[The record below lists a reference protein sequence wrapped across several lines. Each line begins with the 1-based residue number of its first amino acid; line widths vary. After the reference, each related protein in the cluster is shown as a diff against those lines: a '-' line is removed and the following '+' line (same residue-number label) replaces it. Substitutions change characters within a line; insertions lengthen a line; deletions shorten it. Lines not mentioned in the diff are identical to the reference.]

1 MSDELVSFEVNG
13 QTLQARPGSML
24 IAATDAAGITVPR
37 FCYHKKLSIAANCR
51 MCLVEVEKA
60 PKPMPACAT
69 PIVAGMKVWTNSPK
83 ARAAQKDV
91 MEFLLINHP
100 LDCPICDQGGEC
112 ELQDLSV
119 GFGNGD
125 SEYVEIKRVV
135 RDKDI
140 GPLIETA
147 MTRCIHCTRCVRFG
161 EEIAGMRELGATGRS
176 QYTEIGTY
184 VAKTVTS
191 ELSGNVI
198 DVCPVG
204 ALTAKPSR
212 YTARP
217 WEMRS
222 YDSIAPHDCVG
233 SNIHVHTARGKV
245 IRVVPREN
253 EAINECWISDR
264 DRFSYEGLQSADRLL
279 KPQVKRDGQWKEV
292 SWQEALDTVSG
303 ILRKQLPFDIAGFA
317 GATSTLEEFFLFQK
331 MLRGINVKN
340 IDHRLRQVDFS
351 DQDLLPVASGLGVS
365 FAELEQQH
373 AIFLIGAN
381 PRHDQPMLNHRIR
394 KAVLSG
400 GKVLALSPR
409 KLDFN
414 YEAEQL
420 VAAPSAMLSELAVL
434 VKAALA
440 ATGQAAPQAVSELLA
455 NLEVTEAAQARLEVL
470 KAEKSLILLGQ
481 MAVQHPAFSSLRS
494 LAIVLAQ
501 LTGAKL
507 GYLPEANSIAA
518 DLVGVLP
525 HRGMAGAPITEAGLT
540 VSAALNDKSLT
551 TLVLMNAE
559 LDDFANPQQ
568 ALKALRSVKHVI
580 VLAAFADAQTRDYAT
595 VLLPTSTFMETAG
608 TFINAEG
615 LWQSFK
621 GVVTPPSEV
630 RPLWKV
636 LRVLGN
642 ALNLPDFDYV
652 EASEVTAE
660 LKLELHA
667 VPLTAI
673 GELPTSSTT
682 LIKPDAQTMHR
693 IGDVPMYRSDALVR
707 RAKALQAML
716 PSPVVRMHVQDM
728 ERLGIADGDLVRLGQ
743 GDSYVQLPAET
754 NEAVPVGCV
763 WVQSG
768 TEAAR
773 ALGTAFGSIMVDKG

>member
-1 MSDELVSFEVNG
+1 MSEELVSFEVNG

-37 FCYHKKLSIAANCR
+37 FCYHKKLSVAANCR

-69 PIVAGMKVWTNSPK
+69 PIVAGMKVWTQSEK
-83 ARAAQKDV
+83 ARAAQQDV

-112 ELQDLSV
+112 ELQDISV
-119 GFGNGD
+119 GFGNSA

-184 VAKTVTS
+184 VAKTVRS

-222 YDSIAPHDCVG
+222 HDSVAPHDCVG
-233 SNIHVHTARGKV
+233 SNVHVHTARGQV

-253 EAINECWISDR
+253 ESINECWISDR
-264 DRFSYEGLQSADRLL
+264 DRFSYEGLKSQDRLL
-279 KPQVKRDGQWKEV
+279 KPQIKRDGHWKEV
-292 SWQEALDTVSG
+292 SWQDALDAVSSV
-303 ILRKQLPFDIAGFA
+303 LRKQLPFNMAAFA
-317 GATSTLEEFFLFQK
+317 GPSSTLEEFFLFQK
-331 MLRGINVKN
+331 VIRGLNVKN
-340 IDHRLRQVDFS
+340 LDHRLRQVDFS
-351 DQDLLPVASGLGVS
+351 DQDTAPLAAGLGISLV
-365 FAELEQQH
+365 ELEQQQ

-394 KAVLSG
+394 KATLAG
-400 GKVLALSPR
+400 AKVLALNPLS
-409 KLDFN
+409 LAFN
-414 YEAEQL
+414 YDAEQV
-420 VAAPSAMLSELAVL
+420 VADPLAMVTELAVL
-434 VKAALA
+434 VKAALSA
-440 ATGQAAPQAVSELLA
+440 VNQSAPAVVADLVNKVEVTDRARAQLELLKV
-455 NLEVTEAAQARLEVL
+455 E
-470 KAEKSLILLGQ
+470 KAIILLGS
-481 MAVQHPAFSSLRS
+481 MASQHPAYASLRT
-494 LAIVLAQ
+494 LASILAQ
-501 LTGAKL
+501 ATGAKL
-507 GYLPEANSIAA
+507 GYLPEANSLAA
-518 DLVGVLP
+518 QLVGVLP
-525 HRGMAGAPITEAGLT
+525 HRELAGAPVAEAGLN
-540 VSAALNDKSLT
+540 VDAALNSKSIST
-551 TLVLMNAE
+551 FVLMNAE

-568 ALKALRSVKHVI
+568 ALKAFRAAKDVI
-580 VLAAFADAQTRDYAT
+580 VLAPFADAQTRDYAT
-595 VLLPTSTFMETAG
+595 ILLPTSTFMETAG
-608 TFINAEG
+608 TFVNAEG
-615 LWQSFK
+615 VWQSFK
-621 GVVTPPSEV
+621 GVVAPPADV

-642 ALNLPDFDYV
+642 ALNLPNFDYV
-652 EASEVTAE
+652 DTSEIVAE
-660 LKLELHA
+660 LKLDLHS
-667 VPLTAI
+667 VQLSTI
-673 GELPTSSTT
+673 GQLPEA
-682 LIKPDAQTMHR
+682 LNFPKQDANSMQR
-693 IGDVPMYRSDALVR
+693 IGDVAIYRTDALVR

-716 PSPVVRMHVQDM
+716 SSPAVRMHTADM
-728 ERLGIADGDLVRLGQ
+728 DRLGIMVGDLVRLGQ
-743 GDSYVQLPAET
+743 GESYVQLPAEAD
-754 NEAVPVGCV
+754 EAVPAGCV
-763 WVQSG
+763 WVQAG

-773 ALGTAFGSIMVDKG
+773 VLGASFGSIMVNKG

>member
-37 FCYHKKLSIAANCR
+37 FCYHKKLSVAANCR

-69 PIVAGMKVWTNSPK
+69 PIMAGMKVWTNSPK

-119 GFGNGD
+119 GFGNST

-184 VAKTVTS
+184 VAKAVTS
-191 ELSGNVI
+191 ELSGNII

-217 WEMRS
+217 WEMRA

-245 IRVVPREN
+245 VRVVPREN

-264 DRFSYEGLQSADRLL
+264 DRFSYEGLQSQERLL
-279 KPQVKRDGQWKEV
+279 KPQIKRDGHWKEV
-292 SWQEALDTVSG
+292 SWQEALDAVSS
-303 ILRKQLPFDIAGFA
+303 ILRKQLAFNVAAFA
-317 GATSTLEEFFLFQK
+317 GPSSTLEEFFLFQK
-331 MLRGINVKN
+331 LLRALNIKN

-351 DQDLLPVASGLGVS
+351 DQAFVPVASGLGVS
-365 FAELEQQH
+365 FTELEQQQS
-373 AIFLIGAN
+373 IFLIGAN
-381 PRHDQPMLNHRIR
+381 PRHDQPMLNHRLR
-394 KAVLSG
+394 KASLAG
-400 GKVLALSPR
+400 AKVLALTPR
-409 KLDFN
+409 KLTFN
-414 YEAEQL
+414 YTAEQI
-420 VAAPSAMLSELAVL
+420 VATPLAMVTELAVL
-434 VKAALA
+434 VKAALEA
-440 ATGQAAPQAVSELLA
+440 ANQAAPTVLADLLA
-455 NLEVTEAAQARLEVL
+455 SVEISDTAKSQVENF
-470 KAEKSLILLGQ
+470 KAPNSLILLGQ
-481 MAVQHPAFSSLRS
+481 IAVQHPAFSSLRS
-494 LAIVLAQ
+494 LATVLAQ
-501 LTGAKL
+501 VTGAKV
-507 GYLPEANSIAA
+507 GYLPEANSLAA
-518 DLVGVLP
+518 NLVGVLP
-525 HRGMAGAPITEAGLT
+525 HRGLAGKAIAEPGLP
-540 VSAALNDKSLT
+540 VSAALDDKNLT
-551 TLVLMNAE
+551 TIVLMNAE

-568 ALKALRSVKHVI
+568 ALKALRAAKNVI
-580 VLAAFADAQTRDYAT
+580 VFAPFADTQARDYAT
-595 VLLPTSTFMETAG
+595 VLLPTSTFVETSG
-608 TFINAEG
+608 TLINAEG

-621 GVVTPPSEV
+621 GVVNPPGEV

-642 ALNLPDFDYV
+642 TLNLPDFDYV
-652 EASEVTAE
+652 ETSEIVAE
-660 LKLELHA
+660 LKLELQA
-667 VPLTAI
+667 VPLTAM
-673 GELPTSSTT
+673 GQLSMP
-682 LIKPDAQTMHR
+682 LVVAKQDANTMQR
-693 IGDVPMYRSDALVR
+693 IGDVPLYRTDALVR
-707 RAKALQAML
+707 RAKSLQAML
-716 PSPVVRMHVQDM
+716 ASPVVRMHLADI
-728 ERLGIADGDLVRLGQ
+728 ERLGIAAGDLVRLGQ
-743 GDSYVQLPAET
+743 GDSYVQLPAEADA
-754 NEAVPVGCV
+754 AVPKGCV
-763 WVQSG
+763 WVQSA
-768 TEAAR
+768 TEVAR
-773 ALGTAFGSIMVDKG
+773 ALGSAFGSIMVDKG

>member
-1 MSDELVSFEVNG
+1 MSEDLVSFEVNG

-37 FCYHKKLSIAANCR
+37 FCYHKKLSVAANCR
-51 MCLVEVEKA
+51 MCLVEVERA

-69 PIVAGMKVWTNSPK
+69 PIVAGMKVWTNSAK
-83 ARAAQKDV
+83 ARAAQQDV

-119 GFGNGD
+119 GFGNSA

-184 VAKTVTS
+184 VAKTVSS

-222 YDSIAPHDCVG
+222 HDSIAPHDCVG

-245 IRVVPREN
+245 VRVVPRDN

-264 DRFSYEGLQSADRLL
+264 DRFSYEGLKSQERLL
-279 KPQVKRDGQWKEV
+279 KPQIKRDGHWKEV
-292 SWQEALDTVSG
+292 SWQEALDSVSG
-303 ILRKQLPFDIAGFA
+303 ILRKQLPFNIAALA
-317 GATSTLEEFFLFQK
+317 GSSSSLEEFFLFQK
-331 MLRGINVKN
+331 LMRGLNITH
-340 IDHRLRQVDFS
+340 IDHRLRQIDFS
-351 DQDLLPVASGLGVS
+351 DQAVAPIAPSLGMSLV
-365 FAELEQQH
+365 ELEQQQ

-394 KAVLSG
+394 KASLAG
-400 GKVLALSPR
+400 AKVLALNPR
-409 KLDFN
+409 ELAFN
-414 YEAEQL
+414 YDLVQI
-420 VAAPSAMLSELAVL
+420 VAAPLAMVDELAVL
-434 VKAALA
+434 VKAALEA
-440 ATGQAAPQAVSELLA
+440 CNQEAPSAIAELLA
-455 NLEVTEAAQARLEVL
+455 NLQVTERAQAQWEWL
-470 KAEKSLILLGQ
+470 KAEKALILLGQ
-481 MAVQHPAFSSLRS
+481 MAIQHPAFSSLRA
-494 LAIVLAQ
+494 LATVLAQ
-501 LTGAKL
+501 ITGAKL

-518 DLVGVLP
+518 HLTGVLP
-525 HRGMAGAPITEAGLT
+525 HRRLAAERVANEGLT
-540 VSAALNDKSLT
+540 VSGALTDKNINT
-551 TLVLMNAE
+551 FVLMNAE

-568 ALKALRSVKHVI
+568 ALKAFRAAKHVI
-580 VLAAFADAQTRDYAT
+580 VLAAFADTQAREYASI
-595 VLLPTSTFMETAG
+595 LLPTSTFVETAG
-608 TFINAEG
+608 SFINAEG
-615 LWQSFK
+615 VWQSFK
-621 GVVTPPSEV
+621 GAVTPPGEA
-630 RPLWKV
+630 RPLWKI

-642 ALNLPDFDYV
+642 TLNLPDFDYLDTNEIV
-652 EASEVTAE
+652 AE
-660 LKLELHA
+660 LKLDLQS
-667 VPLTAI
+667 VKLNTQGSLPDRLTLPKSTPHTMQRV
-673 GELPTSSTT
+673 GEV
-682 LIKPDAQTMHR
+682 A
-693 IGDVPMYRSDALVR
+693 MYRTDALVR
-707 RAKALQAML
+707 RAKALQAMAG
-716 PSPVVRMHVQDM
+716 SPVVRMHPRDM
-728 ERLGIADGDLVRLGQ
+728 DRLGINAKDLVRLGQ
-743 GDSYVQLPAET
+743 GDSYVQLPAEVD
-754 NEAVPVGCV
+754 EGIPVGCV
-763 WVQSG
+763 GVQSG

>member
-1 MSDELVSFEVNG
+1 MSEELVSFEVNG

-37 FCYHKKLSIAANCR
+37 FCYHKKLSVAANCR

-69 PIVAGMKVWTNSPK
+69 PIMAGMKVWTQSQK
-83 ARAAQKDV
+83 ARSAQKDV

-119 GFGNGD
+119 GFGNSSSD
-125 SEYVEIKRVV
+125 YVEIKRVV

-147 MTRCIHCTRCVRFG
+147 MTRCILCTRCVRFG

-184 VAKTVTS
+184 VAKAVHS

-233 SNIHVHTARGKV
+233 SNIHVHTASGQV
-245 IRVVPREN
+245 VRVVPREN

-264 DRFSYEGLQSADRLL
+264 DRFSYEGLQSQDRLL
-279 KPQVKRDGQWKEV
+279 KPQVKRDGHWKEV

-303 ILRKQLPFDIAGFA
+303 ILRKQLPFNIAAFA

-331 MLRGINVKN
+331 LMRGLNIKN

-351 DQDLLPVASGLGVS
+351 DQELAPAASGLGVG
-365 FAELEQQH
+365 FAELEQQQ
-373 AIFLIGAN
+373 AVFLIGAN

-394 KAVLSG
+394 KAALAG
-400 GKVLALSPR
+400 AKVLALTPR
-409 KLDFN
+409 HLDFN
-414 YEAEQL
+414 YAVEQI
-420 VAAPSAMLSELAVL
+420 VATPLAMVSELAVL
-434 VKAALA
+434 VKTALENA
-440 ATGQAAPQAVSELLA
+440 NQPTPAVIADLVANVEVTDASRLQLELL
-455 NLEVTEAAQARLEVL
+455 
-470 KAEKSLILLGQ
+470 KAGRSLILLGS
-481 MAVQHPAFSSLRS
+481 MAMQHPAFSSLRT
-494 LAIVLAQ
+494 LATVLAQ
-501 LTGAKL
+501 NTGAKL
-507 GYLPEANSIAA
+507 GYLPEANSLAA
-518 DLVGVLP
+518 GLTGVLP
-525 HRGMAGAPITEAGLT
+525 HRALAGAVVAEPGL
-540 VSAALNDKSLT
+540 VVNAALNDKNINT
-551 TLVLMNAE
+551 FVLMNAE

-568 ALKALRSVKHVI
+568 ALKAFRAAKHVI
-580 VLAAFADAQTRDYAT
+580 MLVPFADAQARDYAT

-608 TFINAEG
+608 TVINAEG

-621 GVVTPPSEV
+621 GVVTPPGEV

-642 ALNLPDFDYV
+642 ALNLPTFDYV
-652 EASEVTAE
+652 EASEIAAE
-660 LKLELHA
+660 LKLDLQA
-667 VPLTAI
+667 LPLTAM
-673 GELPTSSTT
+673 GQLPAI
-682 LIKPDAQTMHR
+682 LAVPKQEPNTMQR
-693 IGDVPMYRSDALVR
+693 IGDVPMYRTDALVR

-716 PSPVVRMHVQDM
+716 ASPAVRMHTADM
-728 ERLGIADGDLVRLGQ
+728 DRLGINAGDLVRLGQ
-743 GDSYVQLPAET
+743 GESYVQLLAEADESVPA
-754 NEAVPVGCV
+754 GCV
-763 WVQSG
+763 WVQAG

-773 ALGTAFGSIMVDKG
+773 ALGASFGSIMVDKG

>member
-37 FCYHKKLSIAANCR
+37 FCYHKKLSVAANCR
-51 MCLVEVEKA
+51 MCLVEVERA

-69 PIVAGMKVWTNSPK
+69 PITAGMKVWTKSEK

-119 GFGNGD
+119 GFGNSS
-125 SEYVEIKRVV
+125 SEYIEIKRVV
-135 RDKDI
+135 PDKDI

-184 VAKTVTS
+184 VAKAVTS

-245 IRVVPREN
+245 VRIVPREN

-264 DRFSYEGLQSADRLL
+264 DRFSYEGLKSQDRLL
-279 KPQVKRDGQWKEV
+279 KPQIKRDGHWKEV

-303 ILRKQLPFDIAGFA
+303 ILRKQLPFSMAALAGP
-317 GATSTLEEFFLFQK
+317 TSTLEEFFLFQK
-331 MLRGINVKN
+331 LMRGLNITN

-351 DQDLLPVASGLGVS
+351 DQAVTPIASGLGIS
-365 FAELEQQH
+365 LLELEQQQ

-394 KAVLSG
+394 KASLAG
-400 GKVLALSPR
+400 AWVLALNPR
-409 KLDFN
+409 QFDFN
-414 YEAEQL
+414 YDAVQL
-420 VAAPSAMLSELAVL
+420 VAAPLAMVNELAVL
-434 VKAALA
+434 VKAALDA
-440 ATGQAAPQAVSELLA
+440 ANQAVPEVVAELLA
-455 NLEVTEAAQARLEVL
+455 NVQVTESARAQVELL
-470 KAEKSLILLGQ
+470 KAEKALILLGQ
-481 MAVQHPAFSSLRS
+481 IAVQHPALSSLRT
-494 LAIVLAQ
+494 LATLLAQ
-501 LTGAKL
+501 TIGAKL
-507 GYLPEANSIAA
+507 GYLPEANSLAA
-518 DLVGVLP
+518 NLTGVLP
-525 HRGMAGAPITEAGLT
+525 HRRMAGEALAEEGLT
-540 VSAALNDKSLT
+540 ASTALSDKNLST
-551 TLVLMNAE
+551 FVLMNAE
-559 LDDFANPQQ
+559 LDDFASPQQ
-568 ALKALRSVKHVI
+568 ALKAFRAAKHVI
-580 VLAAFADAQTRDYAT
+580 VLAPFADTQAREYAT

-621 GVVTPPSEV
+621 GVVTPPGEV

-642 ALNLPDFDYV
+642 ALNLADFDYV
-652 EASEVTAE
+652 ESSEIVAE
-660 LKLELHA
+660 LKLDLKA
-667 VPLTAI
+667 VKLTAMGQLPAMLTVPKQAVNTMQRI
-673 GELPTSSTT
+673 GE
-682 LIKPDAQTMHR
+682 
-693 IGDVPMYRSDALVR
+693 VPMYRTDALVR

-716 PSPVVRMHVQDM
+716 GSPVVRMNAAEMD
-728 ERLGIADGDLVRLGQ
+728 RLGITAKDLVRLGQ
-743 GDSYVQLPAET
+743 GDSYVQLPAEVDET
-754 NEAVPVGCV
+754 LPAGCV

-773 ALGTAFGSIMVDKG
+773 ALGAAFGSIMVDKG

>member
-1 MSDELVSFEVNG
+1 MSEDLVSFEVNG

-37 FCYHKKLSIAANCR
+37 FCYHKKLSVAANCR
-51 MCLVEVEKA
+51 MCLVEVERA
-60 PKPMPACAT
+60 PKPLPACAT
-69 PIVAGMKVWTNSPK
+69 PIVAGMKVWTKSAK
-83 ARAAQKDV
+83 ARAAQQDV

-119 GFGNGD
+119 GFGND
-125 SEYVEIKRVV
+125 SSEYVEIKRVV

-184 VAKTVTS
+184 VAKAVSS

-212 YTARP
+212 YTARA

-233 SNIHVHTARGKV
+233 SNIHIHTARGKV
-245 IRVVPREN
+245 VRVVPRDN

-264 DRFSYEGLQSADRLL
+264 DRFSYEGLKSQERLL
-279 KPQVKRDGQWKEV
+279 KPQIKRDGHWKEV

-303 ILRKQLPFDIAGFA
+303 ILRKQLPFSIAALA
-317 GATSTLEEFFLFQK
+317 GSNSSLEEFFLFQK
-331 MLRGINVKN
+331 LMRGLNITN

-351 DQDLLPVASGLGVS
+351 DQALAPIAAGLGISLV
-365 FAELEQQH
+365 ELEQQQT
-373 AIFLIGAN
+373 IFLIGAN

-394 KAVLSG
+394 KASLAG
-400 GKVLALSPR
+400 AKVLALNPR
-409 KLDFN
+409 RFDFN
-414 YEAEQL
+414 YELAQI
-420 VAAPSAMLSELAVL
+420 VAAPLAMVNELAVL
-434 VKAALA
+434 VKAALEA
-440 ATGQAAPQAVSELLA
+440 ADQAIPELVAELLA
-455 NLEVTEAAQARLEVL
+455 NQEVTELTRAQVALL
-470 KAEKSLILLGQ
+470 AAEKSIILLGP
-481 MAVQHPAFSSLRS
+481 MAVQHPAFASLRT
-494 LAIVLAQ
+494 LATLLAQ
-501 LTGAKL
+501 TTGAKL
-507 GYLPEANSIAA
+507 GYLPEANSMAA
-518 DLVGVLP
+518 QLTGVLP
-525 HRGMAGAPITEAGLT
+525 HRRMAGERVANEGLT
-540 VSAALNDKSLT
+540 ASSALTDKNIN

-559 LDDFANPQQ
+559 LDDFASPQQ
-568 ALKALRSVKHVI
+568 ALKAFRAAKHVI
-580 VLAAFADAQTRDYAT
+580 VLAAFADTQALEYAT
-595 VLLPTSTFMETAG
+595 VLLPTSTFAETAG
-608 TFINAEG
+608 SFINAEG

-621 GVVTPPSEV
+621 GVVTPPGEA

-642 ALNLPDFDYV
+642 TLNLPDFDYLDT
-652 EASEVTAE
+652 SEIVSE
-660 LKLELHA
+660 LKLDLQA
-667 VPLTAI
+667 VKLTPLGQLPTRLTPPKPVANTMQRI
-673 GELPTSSTT
+673 GEVS
-682 LIKPDAQTMHR
+682 
-693 IGDVPMYRSDALVR
+693 MYRTDALVR
-707 RAKALQAML
+707 RAKALQMISG
-716 PSPVVRMHVQDM
+716 SPAVRMNPRDM
-728 ERLGIADGDLVRLGQ
+728 DRLSISAKDLVRLGQ
-743 GDSYVQLPAET
+743 GDSYVQLPAEAD
-754 NEAVPVGCV
+754 EGIPIGCV
-763 WVQSG
+763 GVQSG

-773 ALGTAFGSIMVDKG
+773 ALGSAFGSIMVDKG

>member
-37 FCYHKKLSIAANCR
+37 FCYHKKLSVAANCR

-69 PIVAGMKVWTNSPK
+69 PIMAGMKVWTNSPK

-119 GFGNGD
+119 GFGNST

-191 ELSGNVI
+191 ELSGNII

-217 WEMRS
+217 WELRS

-245 IRVVPREN
+245 VRVVPREN

-264 DRFSYEGLQSADRLL
+264 DRFSYEGLHSQERLL
-279 KPQVKRDGQWKEV
+279 KPQIKRDGHWKKV
-292 SWQEALDTVSG
+292 SWQEALDAVSS
-303 ILRKQLPFDIAGFA
+303 ILRKQLAFNVAAFA
-317 GATSTLEEFFLFQK
+317 GPSSTLEEFFLFQK
-331 MLRGINVKN
+331 LLRALNIKN

-351 DQDLLPVASGLGVS
+351 DQAFVPSGLGVS
-365 FAELEQQH
+365 FTELEQQQ

-381 PRHDQPMLNHRIR
+381 PRHDQPMLNYRLR
-394 KAVLSG
+394 KASLAG
-400 GKVLALSPR
+400 AKVLALTPR
-409 KLDFN
+409 KLAFN
-414 YEAEQL
+414 YTAEQI
-420 VAAPSAMLSELAVL
+420 VAAPLAMVTELAVL
-434 VKAALA
+434 VKAALEA
-440 ATGQAAPQAVSELLA
+440 ASQAAPTVLADLLA
-455 NLEVTEAAQARLEVL
+455 SVEISDTAKSQVENF
-470 KAEKSLILLGQ
+470 KAPNSLILLGQ

-494 LAIVLAQ
+494 LATVLAQ
-501 LTGAKL
+501 ATGAKL
-507 GYLPEANSIAA
+507 GYLPEANSLAA
-518 DLVGVLP
+518 NLVGVLP
-525 HRGMAGAPITEAGLT
+525 HRGLAGEAIAAPGLP
-540 VSAALNDKSLT
+540 VSAALDDKNLT
-551 TLVLMNAE
+551 TIVLMNAE

-568 ALKALRSVKHVI
+568 VLKALRAAKNVI
-580 VLAAFADAQTRDYAT
+580 VFAPFADTQARDYAT
-595 VLLPTSTFMETAG
+595 VLLPTSTFVETSG
-608 TFINAEG
+608 TLINAEG

-621 GVVTPPSEV
+621 GVVNPPGEV

-652 EASEVTAE
+652 ETSEIVAE
-660 LKLELHA
+660 LKLELQA
-667 VPLTAI
+667 VPLTAM
-673 GELPTSSTT
+673 GQLSAP
-682 LIKPDAQTMHR
+682 LVVAKQDANTMQR
-693 IGDVPMYRSDALVR
+693 IGDVPLYRTDALVR
-707 RAKALQAML
+707 RAKSLQAML
-716 PSPVVRMHVQDM
+716 ASPVVRMHLADM
-728 ERLGIADGDLVRLGQ
+728 ERLGIVAGDLVRLGQ
-743 GDSYVQLPAET
+743 GDSYVQLPAEAD
-754 NEAVPVGCV
+754 EAVPKGCV
-763 WVQSG
+763 WVQSA
-768 TEAAR
+768 TEVAR
-773 ALGTAFGSIMVDKG
+773 ALGAAFGSIMVDKG

>member
-37 FCYHKKLSIAANCR
+37 FCYHKKLSVAANCR

-69 PIVAGMKVWTNSPK
+69 PIMAGMKVWTNSPK

-119 GFGNGD
+119 GFGNST

-184 VAKTVTS
+184 VAKAVTS
-191 ELSGNVI
+191 ELSGNII

-217 WEMRS
+217 WEMRA

-245 IRVVPREN
+245 VRVVPREN

-264 DRFSYEGLQSADRLL
+264 DRFSYEGLQSQERLL
-279 KPQVKRDGQWKEV
+279 KPQIKRDGHWKEV
-292 SWQEALDTVSG
+292 SWQEALDAVSS
-303 ILRKQLPFDIAGFA
+303 ILRKQLAFNVAAFA
-317 GATSTLEEFFLFQK
+317 GPSSTLEEFFLFQK
-331 MLRGINVKN
+331 LLRALNIKN

-351 DQDLLPVASGLGVS
+351 DQAFVPVASGLGVS
-365 FAELEQQH
+365 FTELEQQQS
-373 AIFLIGAN
+373 IFLIGAN
-381 PRHDQPMLNHRIR
+381 PRHDQPMLNHRLR
-394 KAVLSG
+394 KASLAG
-400 GKVLALSPR
+400 AKVLALTPR
-409 KLDFN
+409 KLTFN
-414 YEAEQL
+414 YTAEQI
-420 VAAPSAMLSELAVL
+420 VAAPLAMVTELAVL
-434 VKAALA
+434 VKAALEA
-440 ATGQAAPQAVSELLA
+440 ANQAAPTVLADLLA
-455 NLEVTEAAQARLEVL
+455 SVEISDTAKSRVENFKTPN
-470 KAEKSLILLGQ
+470 SLILLGQ

-494 LAIVLAQ
+494 LATVLAQ
-501 LTGAKL
+501 VTGAKV
-507 GYLPEANSIAA
+507 GYLPEANSLAA
-518 DLVGVLP
+518 NLVGVLP
-525 HRGMAGAPITEAGLT
+525 HRGLAGKAIADPGLP
-540 VSAALNDKSLT
+540 VSAALDDKNLT
-551 TLVLMNAE
+551 TIVLMNAE

-568 ALKALRSVKHVI
+568 ALKALRAVKNVI
-580 VLAAFADAQTRDYAT
+580 VFAPFADTQARDYAT
-595 VLLPTSTFMETAG
+595 VLLPTSTFVETSG
-608 TFINAEG
+608 TLINAEG

-621 GVVTPPSEV
+621 GVVNPPGEV

-642 ALNLPDFDYV
+642 TLNLPDFDYV
-652 EASEVTAE
+652 ETSEIVAE
-660 LKLELHA
+660 LKLELQA
-667 VPLTAI
+667 VPLTAM
-673 GELPTSSTT
+673 GQLSVP
-682 LIKPDAQTMHR
+682 LLVAKQDANTMQR
-693 IGDVPMYRSDALVR
+693 IGDVPLYRTDALVR
-707 RAKALQAML
+707 RAKSLQAML
-716 PSPVVRMHVQDM
+716 ASPVVRMHLADI
-728 ERLGIADGDLVRLGQ
+728 ERLGIAAGDLVRLGQ
-743 GDSYVQLPAET
+743 GDSYVQLPAEAD
-754 NEAVPVGCV
+754 EAVPKGCV
-763 WVQSG
+763 WVQSA
-768 TEAAR
+768 TEVAR
-773 ALGTAFGSIMVDKG
+773 ALGSAFGSIMVDKG

>member
-1 MSDELVSFEVNG
+1 MSEDLVSFEVNG

-37 FCYHKKLSIAANCR
+37 FCYHKKLSVAANCR
-51 MCLVEVEKA
+51 MCLVEVERA

-69 PIVAGMKVWTNSPK
+69 PIVAGMKVWTNSAK
-83 ARAAQKDV
+83 ARAAQQDV

-119 GFGNGD
+119 GFGNSA

-184 VAKTVTS
+184 VAKTVSS

-222 YDSIAPHDCVG
+222 HDSIAPHDCVG

-245 IRVVPREN
+245 VRVVPRDN

-264 DRFSYEGLQSADRLL
+264 DRFSYEGLKSQERLL
-279 KPQVKRDGQWKEV
+279 KPQIKRDGHWKEV
-292 SWQEALDTVSG
+292 SWQEALDSVSG
-303 ILRKQLPFDIAGFA
+303 ILRKQLPFNIAALA
-317 GATSTLEEFFLFQK
+317 GSSSSLEEFFLFQK
-331 MLRGINVKN
+331 LMRGLNITH
-340 IDHRLRQVDFS
+340 IDHRLRQIDFS
-351 DQDLLPVASGLGVS
+351 DQAVAPIAPSLGMSLV
-365 FAELEQQH
+365 ELEQQQ

-394 KAVLSG
+394 KASLAG
-400 GKVLALSPR
+400 AKVLALNPR
-409 KLDFN
+409 ELAFN
-414 YEAEQL
+414 YDLVQI
-420 VAAPSAMLSELAVL
+420 VAAPLAMVDELAVL
-434 VKAALA
+434 VKAALEA
-440 ATGQAAPQAVSELLA
+440 CNQEAPSAIAELLA
-455 NLEVTEAAQARLEVL
+455 NLQVTERAQVQWEWL
-470 KAEKSLILLGQ
+470 KVEKALILLGQ
-481 MAVQHPAFSSLRS
+481 MAIQHPAFSSLRA

-501 LTGAKL
+501 ITGAKL

-518 DLVGVLP
+518 HLTGVLP
-525 HRGMAGAPITEAGLT
+525 HRRLAAERVANEGLT
-540 VSAALNDKSLT
+540 VSGALTDKNINT
-551 TLVLMNAE
+551 FVLMNAE

-568 ALKALRSVKHVI
+568 ALKAFRAAKHVI
-580 VLAAFADAQTRDYAT
+580 VLAAFADTQAREYASI
-595 VLLPTSTFMETAG
+595 LLPTSTFVETAG
-608 TFINAEG
+608 SFINAEG
-615 LWQSFK
+615 VWQSFK
-621 GVVTPPSEV
+621 GAVTPPGEA

-642 ALNLPDFDYV
+642 TLNLPDFDYLDTNEIV
-652 EASEVTAE
+652 AE
-660 LKLELHA
+660 LKLDLQF
-667 VPLTAI
+667 VKLNTQGSLPDRLTLPKSTPHTMQRV
-673 GELPTSSTT
+673 GEV
-682 LIKPDAQTMHR
+682 A
-693 IGDVPMYRSDALVR
+693 MYRTDALVR
-707 RAKALQAML
+707 RAKALQAMAG
-716 PSPVVRMHVQDM
+716 SPVVRMHPRDM
-728 ERLGIADGDLVRLGQ
+728 DRLGINAKDLVRLGQ
-743 GDSYVQLPAET
+743 GDSYVQLPAEVD
-754 NEAVPVGCV
+754 EGIPVGCV
-763 WVQSG
+763 GVQSG

>member
-24 IAATDAAGITVPR
+24 IAATDAAGITIPR
-37 FCYHKKLSIAANCR
+37 FCYHKKLSVAANCR
-51 MCLVEVEKA
+51 MCLVEVERA

-69 PIVAGMKVWTNSPK
+69 PIMAGMKVWTDSPK

-119 GFGNGD
+119 GFGN
-125 SEYVEIKRVV
+125 SSSAYVEVKRVV

-184 VAKTVTS
+184 VAKAVTS

-212 YTARP
+212 YIARP

-233 SNIHVHTARGKV
+233 SNIHVHTARGQV
-245 IRVVPREN
+245 VRVVPRDN
-253 EAINECWISDR
+253 DAINECWISDR
-264 DRFSYEGLQSADRLL
+264 DRFSYEGLQSQDRLL
-279 KPQVKRDGQWKEV
+279 KPQLKQNGHWKEV

-303 ILRKQLPFDIAGFA
+303 ILRKQLPFNMAAFA
-317 GATSTLEEFFLFQK
+317 GATSTLEELFLFQK
-331 MLRGINVKN
+331 VMRGLNVNN

-351 DQDLLPVASGLGVS
+351 DQDIAPLASGLGVS
-365 FAELEQQH
+365 FAELEQQQS
-373 AIFLIGAN
+373 IFLIGAN

-394 KAVLSG
+394 KATLAG
-400 GKVLALSPR
+400 AKVLALSPR
-409 KLDFN
+409 KLNFN
-414 YEAEQL
+414 YDATQI
-420 VAAPSAMLSELAVL
+420 VATPLAMLSELAVL
-434 VKAALA
+434 VKAAF
-440 ATGQAAPQAVSELLA
+440 
-455 NLEVTEAAQARLEVL
+455 EAAHQAIPDLIAELVANVEISDLARAQVESL
-470 KAEKSLILLGQ
+470 KAEKSLILLGA
-481 MAVQHPAFSSLRS
+481 MAVQHTAFSSLRA
-494 LAIVLAQ
+494 LATLLAQ
-501 LTGAKL
+501 STGAKL
-507 GYLPEANSIAA
+507 GYLPEANSLAA
-518 DLVGVLP
+518 SLVGVLP
-525 HRGMAGAPITEAGLT
+525 HRNFAGEPIAEAGMT
-540 VSAALNDKSLT
+540 VSTALNDKSLNT
-551 TLVLMNAE
+551 FVLMNAE

-568 ALKALRSVKHVI
+568 ALKAFRAAKHVI
-580 VLAAFADAQTRDYAT
+580 VMSAFADAQTREYAT

-608 TFINAEG
+608 TLINAEG

-652 EASEVTAE
+652 DTSEITAE
-660 LKLELHA
+660 LKLELRSI
-667 VPLTAI
+667 PFTAM
-673 GELPTSSTT
+673 GSLPAS
-682 LIKPDAQTMHR
+682 LNLVKQEPNTMQR

-716 PSPVVRMHVQDM
+716 GSPAVRMNALDM
-728 ERLGIADGDLVRLGQ
+728 DRLGIAAKDLVRLGQ
-743 GDSYVQLPAET
+743 GESYVQLPAEADD
-754 NEAVPVGCV
+754 AVPLGCV

-773 ALGTAFGSIMVDKG
+773 ALGASFGSIMVDKG

>member
-37 FCYHKKLSIAANCR
+37 FCYHKKLSVAANCR

-69 PIVAGMKVWTNSPK
+69 PIMAGMKVWTNSPK

-119 GFGNGD
+119 GFGNST

-184 VAKTVTS
+184 VAKAVTS
-191 ELSGNVI
+191 ELSGNII

-217 WEMRS
+217 WEMRA

-245 IRVVPREN
+245 VRVVPREN

-264 DRFSYEGLQSADRLL
+264 DRFSYEGLQSQERLL
-279 KPQVKRDGQWKEV
+279 KPQIKRDGHWKEV
-292 SWQEALDTVSG
+292 SWQEALDAVSS
-303 ILRKQLPFDIAGFA
+303 ILRKQLAFNVAAFA
-317 GATSTLEEFFLFQK
+317 GPSSTLEEFFLFQK
-331 MLRGINVKN
+331 LLRALNIKN

-351 DQDLLPVASGLGVS
+351 DQAFVPVASGLGVS
-365 FAELEQQH
+365 FTELEQQQS
-373 AIFLIGAN
+373 IFLIGAN
-381 PRHDQPMLNHRIR
+381 PRHDQPMLNHRLR
-394 KAVLSG
+394 KASLAG
-400 GKVLALSPR
+400 AKVLALTPR
-409 KLDFN
+409 KLTFN
-414 YEAEQL
+414 YTAEQI
-420 VAAPSAMLSELAVL
+420 VAAPLAMVTELAVL
-434 VKAALA
+434 VKAALEA
-440 ATGQAAPQAVSELLA
+440 ANQAAPTVLADLLA
-455 NLEVTEAAQARLEVL
+455 SVEISDTAKSRVENF
-470 KAEKSLILLGQ
+470 KAPNSLILLGQ

-494 LAIVLAQ
+494 LATVLAQ
-501 LTGAKL
+501 VTGAKV
-507 GYLPEANSIAA
+507 GYLPEANSLAA
-518 DLVGVLP
+518 NLVGVLP
-525 HRGMAGAPITEAGLT
+525 HRGLAGKAIAEPGLP
-540 VSAALNDKSLT
+540 VSAALDDKNLT
-551 TLVLMNAE
+551 TIVLMNAE

-568 ALKALRSVKHVI
+568 ALKALRAAKNVI
-580 VLAAFADAQTRDYAT
+580 VFAPFADTQARDYAT
-595 VLLPTSTFMETAG
+595 VLLPTSTFVETSG
-608 TFINAEG
+608 TLINAEG

-621 GVVTPPSEV
+621 GVVNPPGEV

-642 ALNLPDFDYV
+642 TLNLPDFDYV
-652 EASEVTAE
+652 ETSEIVAE
-660 LKLELHA
+660 LKLELQA
-667 VPLTAI
+667 VPLTAM
-673 GELPTSSTT
+673 GQLSVP
-682 LIKPDAQTMHR
+682 LLVAKQDANTMQR
-693 IGDVPMYRSDALVR
+693 IGDVPLYRTDALVR
-707 RAKALQAML
+707 RAKSLQAML
-716 PSPVVRMHVQDM
+716 ASPVVRMHLADI
-728 ERLGIADGDLVRLGQ
+728 ERLGIAAGDLVRLGQ
-743 GDSYVQLPAET
+743 GDSYVQLPAEAD
-754 NEAVPVGCV
+754 EAVPKGCV
-763 WVQSG
+763 WVQSA
-768 TEAAR
+768 TEVAR
-773 ALGTAFGSIMVDKG
+773 ALGPAFGSIMVDKG

>member
-37 FCYHKKLSIAANCR
+37 FCYHKKLSVAANCR

-69 PIVAGMKVWTNSPK
+69 PIMAGMKVWTNSPK

-119 GFGNGD
+119 GFGNGS

-184 VAKTVTS
+184 VAKAVSS

-222 YDSIAPHDCVG
+222 YDSIAPHDSVG

-245 IRVVPREN
+245 VRVVPREN
-253 EAINECWISDR
+253 DSINECWISDR
-264 DRFSYEGLQSADRLL
+264 DRFSYEGLQSQDRLL
-279 KPQVKRDGQWKEV
+279 KPQIKRDGHWKEV

-303 ILRKQLPFDIAGFA
+303 ILRKQLPFNIAAFA
-317 GATSTLEEFFLFQK
+317 GAGSTLEEFFLFQK
-331 MLRGINVKN
+331 IMRGLNIKN
-340 IDHRLRQVDFS
+340 IDHRLAQVDFS
-351 DQDLLPVASGLGVS
+351 DQALVPVASGLGVS
-365 FAELEQQH
+365 FSELEQQQ

-381 PRHDQPMLNHRIR
+381 PRHEQPMLNHRIR
-394 KAVLSG
+394 KASLAG
-400 GKVLALSPR
+400 AKVLALTPR
-409 KLDFN
+409 KLAFN
-414 YEAEQL
+414 YAAEQII
-420 VAAPSAMLSELAVL
+420 AAPLSMVTELAVL
-434 VKAALA
+434 VKAALEA
-440 ATGQAAPQAVSELLA
+440 ANQAVPTAIADLLA
-455 NLEVTEAAQARLEVL
+455 NLDVSDTARKQVDLF
-470 KAEKSLILLGQ
+470 KAPNALILLGQ

-494 LAIVLAQ
+494 LASVLAQ
-501 LTGAKL
+501 VTGAKL
-507 GYLPEANSIAA
+507 GYLPVANSLAA
-518 DLVGVLP
+518 NLVGVLP
-525 HRGMAGAPITEAGLT
+525 HRGLAGEAIAEPGLP
-540 VSAALNDKSLT
+540 VSAALSDKNLST
-551 TLVLMNAE
+551 IVLMNAE

-568 ALKALRSVKHVI
+568 ALKALRAAKNVI
-580 VLAAFADAQTRDYAT
+580 VFAPFADTQARDYAT
-595 VLLPTSTFMETAG
+595 VLLPTSTFVETSG
-608 TFINAEG
+608 TLINAEG
-615 LWQSFK
+615 LWQSFN
-621 GVVTPPSEV
+621 GVVTPPGEA

-642 ALNLPDFDYV
+642 LLNLSDFDYV
-652 EASEVTAE
+652 ETSEIAAE
-660 LKLELHA
+660 LKLELQA
-667 VPLTAI
+667 VSLTALGQLPDSLVPL
-673 GELPTSSTT
+673 
-682 LIKPDAQTMHR
+682 KQDANTMQR
-693 IGDVPMYRSDALVR
+693 IGDVPIYRTDALVR
-707 RAKALQAML
+707 RAKSLQAML
-716 PSPVVRMHVQDM
+716 ASPAVRMHLADM
-728 ERLGIADGDLVRLGQ
+728 ERLGIAAGDLVRLGQ
-743 GDSYVQLPAET
+743 GDSYVQLPAEAD
-754 NEAVPVGCV
+754 EAVPEGCV
-763 WVQSG
+763 WVQSA

-773 ALGTAFGSIMVDKG
+773 ALGAAFGSIMVDKG

>member
-24 IAATDAAGITVPR
+24 IAATDAVGITVPR
-37 FCYHKKLSIAANCR
+37 FCYHKKLSVAANCR

-69 PIVAGMKVWTNSPK
+69 PITAGMKVWTNSPK

-119 GFGNGD
+119 GFGNSS

-184 VAKTVTS
+184 VAKAVTS

-233 SNIHVHTARGKV
+233 SNIQVHTARGKV
-245 IRVVPREN
+245 VRVVPREN

-264 DRFSYEGLQSADRLL
+264 DRFSYEGLQSQDRLL
-279 KPQVKRDGQWKEV
+279 KPQVKRDGHWKEV

-303 ILRKQLPFDIAGFA
+303 ILRKQLPFNMAAFA
-317 GATSTLEEFFLFQK
+317 GTNSTLEEFFLFQK
-331 MLRGINVKN
+331 LMRGLNIKN

-351 DQDLLPVASGLGVS
+351 DQEFAPVASGLGVS
-365 FAELEQQH
+365 FTELEQQQ

-394 KAVLSG
+394 KASLAG
-400 GKVLALSPR
+400 AKVLALNPR
-409 KLDFN
+409 KLTFN
-414 YEAEQL
+414 YEAEQI
-420 VAAPSAMLSELAVL
+420 VAAPLAMVTELAVL
-434 VKAALA
+434 VKSALEAAN
-440 ATGQAAPQAVSELLA
+440 QVAPSAIADLLA
-455 NLEVTEAAQARLEVL
+455 NLEVTEAARSQVNAF
-470 KAEKSLILLGQ
+470 KAENSLILLGQ
-481 MAVQHPAFSSLRS
+481 MAVQHPAFASLRS
-494 LAIVLAQ
+494 LATVLAQ
-501 LTGAKL
+501 TTGAKL

-518 DLVGVLP
+518 SLVGVLP
-525 HRGMAGAPITEAGLT
+525 HQGLAGETLTELGLH
-540 VSAALNDKSLT
+540 VSAALSDKSLT
-551 TLVLMNAE
+551 TVVLMNAE

-568 ALKALRSVKHVI
+568 ALKAFRAAKHVI
-580 VLAAFADAQTRDYAT
+580 VLAPFADAQTREYAT
-595 VLLPTSTFMETAG
+595 VLLPTSTFVETSG
-608 TFINAEG
+608 TLINAEG

-621 GVVTPPSEV
+621 GVVTPPGEV

-642 ALNLPDFDYV
+642 ALNLSDFDYV
-652 EASEVTAE
+652 ETSEIAAE
-660 LKLELHA
+660 LKLDLQS
-667 VPLTAI
+667 VRLTAM
-673 GELPTSSTT
+673 GQLPVS
-682 LIKPDAQTMHR
+682 LVVPKQDANMMQR
-693 IGDVPMYRSDALVR
+693 IGDVPIYRTDALVR
-707 RAKALQAML
+707 RAKSLQAML
-716 PSPVVRMHVQDM
+716 ASPVVRMHLVDM
-728 ERLGIADGDLVRLGQ
+728 DRLGIVAGDLVRLGQ
-743 GDSYVQLPAET
+743 GDRYVQLPAEAD
-754 NEAVPVGCV
+754 EAVPVGCV
-763 WVQSG
+763 WVQAA

-773 ALGTAFGSIMVDKG
+773 ALGSAFGSIIVDKG

>member
-1 MSDELVSFEVNG
+1 MSDELVNFEVNG

-37 FCYHKKLSIAANCR
+37 FCYHKKLSVAANCR
-51 MCLVEVEKA
+51 MCLVEVERA

-69 PIVAGMKVWTNSPK
+69 PIMAGMKVWTNSPK

-119 GFGNGD
+119 GFGNSA

-161 EEIAGMRELGATGRS
+161 EEVAGMRELGATGRS

-184 VAKTVTS
+184 VAKTVSS

-245 IRVVPREN
+245 VRVVPREN

-264 DRFSYEGLQSADRLL
+264 DRFSYEGLHSQDRLL
-279 KPQVKRDGQWKEV
+279 KPQIKRDGHWREV
-292 SWQEALDTVSG
+292 SWQEALETVSG
-303 ILRKQLPFDIAGFA
+303 ILRKQLPFNMAGFA
-317 GATSTLEEFFLFQK
+317 GSTSTVEEFFLFQK
-331 MLRGINVKN
+331 MLRGLNITN

-351 DQDLLPVASGLGVS
+351 DQALVPVASGLGVS
-365 FAELEQQH
+365 FTELEQQQS
-373 AIFLIGAN
+373 IFLIGAN

-394 KAVLSG
+394 KASLAG
-400 GKVLALSPR
+400 AKVLALNPR
-409 KLDFN
+409 QFAFN
-414 YEAEQL
+414 YQAEQI
-420 VAAPSAMLSELAVL
+420 VAAPLAMVNELAML
-434 VKAALA
+434 VKAALEA
-440 ATGQAAPQAVSELLA
+440 ANQTAPSLVADLLA
-455 NLEVTEAAQARLEVL
+455 KLEVTETARVQVGLL

-494 LAIVLAQ
+494 LATLLAQ
-501 LTGAKL
+501 ATGAKL

-525 HRGMAGAPITEAGLT
+525 HRGLAGAAIAQPGLT
-540 VSAALNDKSLT
+540 VNSVLSDKNLT
-551 TLVLMNAE
+551 TVVLMNAE

-568 ALKALRSVKHVI
+568 ALKAFRAARQVI
-580 VLAAFADAQTRDYAT
+580 VLAPFADTQTRDYAT

-621 GVVTPPSEV
+621 GVVTPPGEV

-642 ALNLPDFDYV
+642 ALNLSDFDYV
-652 EASEVTAE
+652 EASEIAAE
-660 LKLELHA
+660 LKLDLHSVYLTTIGQLPETLVA
-667 VPLTAI
+667 VKQEAN
-673 GELPTSSTT
+673 
-682 LIKPDAQTMHR
+682 TMQR

-716 PSPVVRMHVQDM
+716 ASPAVRMQATDM
-728 ERLGIADGDLVRLGQ
+728 DRLGITTGDLVRLGQ
-743 GDSYVQLPAET
+743 GESYVQLPAELD
-754 NEAVPVGCV
+754 EAVPAGCV

>member
-37 FCYHKKLSIAANCR
+37 FCYHKKLSVAANCR

-69 PIVAGMKVWTNSPK
+69 PIMAGMKVWTNSPK

-119 GFGNGD
+119 GFGNST

-184 VAKTVTS
+184 VAKAVTS
-191 ELSGNVI
+191 ELSGNII

-217 WEMRS
+217 WEMRA

-245 IRVVPREN
+245 VRVVPREN

-264 DRFSYEGLQSADRLL
+264 DRFSYEGLQSQERLL
-279 KPQVKRDGQWKEV
+279 KPQIKRDGHWKEV
-292 SWQEALDTVSG
+292 SWQEALDAVSS
-303 ILRKQLPFDIAGFA
+303 ILRKQLAFNVAAFA
-317 GATSTLEEFFLFQK
+317 GPSSTLEEFFLFQK
-331 MLRGINVKN
+331 LLRALNIKN

-351 DQDLLPVASGLGVS
+351 DQAFVPVASGLGVR
-365 FAELEQQH
+365 FTELEQQQS
-373 AIFLIGAN
+373 IFLIGAN
-381 PRHDQPMLNHRIR
+381 PRHDQPMLNHRLR
-394 KAVLSG
+394 KASLAG
-400 GKVLALSPR
+400 AKVLALTPR
-409 KLDFN
+409 KLTFN
-414 YEAEQL
+414 YTAEQI
-420 VAAPSAMLSELAVL
+420 VATPLAMVTELAVL
-434 VKAALA
+434 VKAALEA
-440 ATGQAAPQAVSELLA
+440 ANQAAPTVLADLLA
-455 NLEVTEAAQARLEVL
+455 SVEISDTAKSQVENF
-470 KAEKSLILLGQ
+470 KAPNSLILLGQ
-481 MAVQHPAFSSLRS
+481 IAVQHPAFSSLRS
-494 LAIVLAQ
+494 LATVLAQ
-501 LTGAKL
+501 VTGAKV
-507 GYLPEANSIAA
+507 GYLPEANSLAA
-518 DLVGVLP
+518 NLVGVLP
-525 HRGMAGAPITEAGLT
+525 HRGLAGKAIAEPGLP
-540 VSAALNDKSLT
+540 VSAALDDKNLT
-551 TLVLMNAE
+551 TIVLMNAE

-568 ALKALRSVKHVI
+568 ALKALRAAKNVI
-580 VLAAFADAQTRDYAT
+580 VFAPFADTQARDYAT
-595 VLLPTSTFMETAG
+595 VLLPTSTFVETSG
-608 TFINAEG
+608 TLINAEG

-621 GVVTPPSEV
+621 GVVNPPGEV

-642 ALNLPDFDYV
+642 TLNLPDFDYV
-652 EASEVTAE
+652 ETSEIVAE
-660 LKLELHA
+660 LKLELQA
-667 VPLTAI
+667 VPLTAM
-673 GELPTSSTT
+673 GQLSMS
-682 LIKPDAQTMHR
+682 LVVAKQDANTMQR
-693 IGDVPMYRSDALVR
+693 IGDVPLYRTDALVR
-707 RAKALQAML
+707 RAKSLQAML
-716 PSPVVRMHVQDM
+716 ASPVVRMHLADI
-728 ERLGIADGDLVRLGQ
+728 ERLGIAAGDLVRLGQ
-743 GDSYVQLPAET
+743 GDSYVQLPAEADA
-754 NEAVPVGCV
+754 AVPKGCV
-763 WVQSG
+763 WVQSA
-768 TEAAR
+768 TEVAR
-773 ALGTAFGSIMVDKG
+773 ALGSAFGSIMVDKG

>member
-37 FCYHKKLSIAANCR
+37 FCYHKKLSVAANCR
-51 MCLVEVEKA
+51 MCLVEVERA

-69 PIVAGMKVWTNSPK
+69 PIMAGMKVWTKSDK

-119 GFGNGD
+119 GFGNGS
-125 SEYVEIKRVV
+125 SEYVEVKRVV

-222 YDSIAPHDCVG
+222 YDSLAPHDCVG
-233 SNIHVHTARGKV
+233 SNIHVHTARGQV
-245 IRVVPREN
+245 VRVVPREN

-264 DRFSYEGLQSADRLL
+264 DRFSYEGLQSQDRLL
-279 KPQVKRDGQWKEV
+279 KPQIKQNGHWKEV
-292 SWQEALDTVSG
+292 SWQDALDTVSG
-303 ILRKQLPFDIAGFA
+303 ILRKQLPFNIAAFA
-317 GATSTLEEFFLFQK
+317 GETSTLEELFLFQK
-331 MLRGINVKN
+331 VMRGLNIRN

-351 DQDLLPVASGLGVS
+351 DQAVAPLASGLGVS
-365 FAELEQQH
+365 FAELEQQQS
-373 AIFLIGAN
+373 IFLIGAN

-394 KAVLSG
+394 KASLAG
-400 GKVLALSPR
+400 ARILALNPR
-409 KLDFN
+409 RLAFN
-414 YEAEQL
+414 YDAEQL
-420 VAAPSAMLSELAVL
+420 VVPPLAMVNELAVL
-434 VKAALA
+434 VKAAFEVA
-440 ATGQAAPQAVSELLA
+440 NQAVPNLVADLLA
-455 NLEVTEAAQARLEVL
+455 NLEVTDAARLSVDGL
-470 KAEKSLILLGQ
+470 KADKTLILLGA
-481 MAVQHPAFSSLRS
+481 MAVQHPAFASLRS
-494 LAIVLAQ
+494 LATLLAQ
-501 LTGAKL
+501 VTGAKL
-507 GYLPEANSIAA
+507 GYLPEANSLAA
-518 DLVGVLP
+518 NLVGVLP
-525 HRGMAGAPITEAGLT
+525 HRGFAGAAVAEAGMA
-540 VSAALNDKSLT
+540 VSAALSDKSLNT
-551 TLVLMNAE
+551 FVLMNAE

-568 ALKALRSVKHVI
+568 ALKAFRAAKHVI
-580 VLAAFADAQTRDYAT
+580 VMTPFADAQTREYAT

-608 TFINAEG
+608 TLINAEG

-621 GVVTPPSEV
+621 GVVTPPAEV

-652 EASEVTAE
+652 DTSEIAAE
-660 LKLELHA
+660 LKLDLHTI
-667 VPLTAI
+667 PLTAI
-673 GELPTSSTT
+673 GQLPES
-682 LIKPDAQTMHR
+682 LVVAKQEPNTMQR
-693 IGDVPMYRSDALVR
+693 IGDVPMYRTDALVR
-707 RAKALQAML
+707 RAKSLQEML
-716 PSPVVRMHVQDM
+716 GSPTVRMHVKDM
-728 ERLGIADGDLVRLGQ
+728 DRLGIVIGDLVRLGQ
-743 GDSYVQLPAET
+743 GESYVQLPAAAD
-754 NEAVPVGCV
+754 EAVPLGCV

-773 ALGTAFGSIMVDKG
+773 ALGTSFGSIMVDKG

>member
-37 FCYHKKLSIAANCR
+37 FCYHKKLSVAANCR

-69 PIVAGMKVWTNSPK
+69 PIMAGMKVWTNSPK

-119 GFGNGD
+119 GFGNSS

-135 RDKDI
+135 REKDI

-184 VAKTVTS
+184 VAKAVTS
-191 ELSGNVI
+191 ELSGNMI

-253 EAINECWISDR
+253 EAINECWIADR
-264 DRFSYEGLQSADRLL
+264 DRFSYEGLQSQERLL
-279 KPQVKRDGQWKEV
+279 KPQIKRDGHWKEV

-303 ILRKQLPFDIAGFA
+303 ILRKQLAFNIAAFA
-317 GATSTLEEFFLFQK
+317 GPSSTLEEFFLFQK
-331 MLRGINVKN
+331 LLRGLNIKN

-351 DQDLLPVASGLGVS
+351 DQTLTPVASGLGLSLV
-365 FAELEQQH
+365 ELEQQQ

-394 KAVLSG
+394 KASIAG
-400 GKVLALSPR
+400 AKVLALNPR
-409 KLDFN
+409 RLAFN
-414 YEAEQL
+414 YAAEQI
-420 VAAPSAMLSELAVL
+420 VAAPLDMVTELAVL
-434 VKAALA
+434 VKAALEA
-440 ATGQAAPQAVSELLA
+440 ANQAVPNALAELLA
-455 NLEVTEAAQARLEVL
+455 KVEVSAGARSQVALFKVPN
-470 KAEKSLILLGQ
+470 ALILLGQ

-494 LAIVLAQ
+494 LASVLAQ
-501 LTGAKL
+501 ATGAKL

-518 DLVGVLP
+518 SLVGVLP
-525 HRGMAGAPITEAGLT
+525 HRELAGKPLAEPGLP
-540 VSAALNDKSLT
+540 VNAALNDKNLT
-551 TLVLMNAE
+551 TVVLMNAE

-568 ALKALRSVKHVI
+568 TLKALRTAKHVI
-580 VLAAFADAQTRDYAT
+580 VLAPFADAQAREYAT
-595 VLLPTSTFMETAG
+595 VLLPTSTFVETSG
-608 TFINAEG
+608 TLINAEG

-621 GVVTPPSEV
+621 GVVTPPAEV

-652 EASEVTAE
+652 ETSEIAAE
-660 LKLELHA
+660 LKLELKT

-673 GELPTSSTT
+673 GELPETLLVTKQETS
-682 LIKPDAQTMHR
+682 LMQR
-693 IGDVPMYRSDALVR
+693 IGDVPIYRTDALVR
-707 RAKALQAML
+707 RAQSLQAML
-716 PSPVVRMHVQDM
+716 SSPSVRMHGADM
-728 ERLGIADGDLVRLGQ
+728 DRLGINTGDLVRLGQ
-743 GDSYVQLPAET
+743 GESYVQLPAELDG
-754 NEAVPVGCV
+754 AVPAGCV

-773 ALGTAFGSIMVDKG
+773 ALGSAFGSIMVDKG

>member
-1 MSDELVSFEVNG
+1 MSDELVNFEVNG

-37 FCYHKKLSIAANCR
+37 FCYHKKLSVAANCR
-51 MCLVEVEKA
+51 MCLVEVERA

-69 PIVAGMKVWTNSPK
+69 PIMAGMKVWTNSPK

-119 GFGNGD
+119 GFGNSA

-161 EEIAGMRELGATGRS
+161 EEVAGMRELGATGRS

-184 VAKTVTS
+184 VAKTVSS

-245 IRVVPREN
+245 VRVVPREN

-264 DRFSYEGLQSADRLL
+264 DRFSYEGLHSQDRLL
-279 KPQVKRDGQWKEV
+279 KPQIKRDGHWREV
-292 SWQEALDTVSG
+292 SWQEALETVSG
-303 ILRKQLPFDIAGFA
+303 ILRKQLPFNMAGFA
-317 GATSTLEEFFLFQK
+317 GSTSTVEEFFLFQK
-331 MLRGINVKN
+331 MLRGLNITN

-351 DQDLLPVASGLGVS
+351 DQALVPVASGLGVS
-365 FAELEQQH
+365 FTELEQQQS
-373 AIFLIGAN
+373 IFLIGAN

-394 KAVLSG
+394 KASLAG
-400 GKVLALSPR
+400 AKVLALNPR
-409 KLDFN
+409 QFAFN
-414 YEAEQL
+414 YQAEQI
-420 VAAPSAMLSELAVL
+420 VAAPLAMVNELAML
-434 VKAALA
+434 VKAALEA
-440 ATGQAAPQAVSELLA
+440 ANQTAPSLVADLLA
-455 NLEVTEAAQARLEVL
+455 KLEVTETARVQVGLL

-494 LAIVLAQ
+494 LATLLAQ
-501 LTGAKL
+501 ATGAKL

-525 HRGMAGAPITEAGLT
+525 HRGLAGAAIAQPGLT
-540 VSAALNDKSLT
+540 VNSVLSDKNLT
-551 TLVLMNAE
+551 TVVLMNAE

-568 ALKALRSVKHVI
+568 ALKAFRAARQVI
-580 VLAAFADAQTRDYAT
+580 VLAPFADTQTRDYAT

-621 GVVTPPSEV
+621 GVVTPPGEV

-642 ALNLPDFDYV
+642 ALNLSDFDYV
-652 EASEVTAE
+652 EASEIVAE
-660 LKLELHA
+660 LKLDLHSVYLTTIGQLPETLVA
-667 VPLTAI
+667 VKQEAN
-673 GELPTSSTT
+673 
-682 LIKPDAQTMHR
+682 TMQR

-716 PSPVVRMHVQDM
+716 ASPAVRMQATDM
-728 ERLGIADGDLVRLGQ
+728 DRLGITTGDLVRLGQ
-743 GDSYVQLPAET
+743 GESYVQLPAELD
-754 NEAVPVGCV
+754 EAVPAGCV

>member
-37 FCYHKKLSIAANCR
+37 FCYHKKLSVAANCR

-69 PIVAGMKVWTNSPK
+69 PIMAGMKVWTNSPK

-119 GFGNGD
+119 GFGNSS

-161 EEIAGMRELGATGRS
+161 EEIAGLRELGATGRS

-184 VAKTVTS
+184 VAKAVTS

-245 IRVVPREN
+245 VRVVPREN

-264 DRFSYEGLQSADRLL
+264 DRFSYEGLQSQDRLL
-279 KPQVKRDGQWKEV
+279 KPQIKRDGHWKEV
-292 SWQEALDTVSG
+292 SWQEALDSVSG
-303 ILRKQLPFDIAGFA
+303 ILRKQLAFNVAAFA
-317 GATSTLEEFFLFQK
+317 GSSSTLEEFFLFQK
-331 MLRGINVKN
+331 LLRGLNIKN

-351 DQDLLPVASGLGVS
+351 DQSFVPVASGLGVS
-365 FAELEQQH
+365 FTELEQQQ

-394 KAVLSG
+394 KASLAG
-400 GKVLALSPR
+400 ARILALTPR
-409 KLDFN
+409 KLAFN
-414 YEAEQL
+414 YAAEQI
-420 VAAPSAMLSELAVL
+420 VAAPLAMVTELAVL
-434 VKAALA
+434 VKAALEA
-440 ATGQAAPQAVSELLA
+440 ANQTVPTALADLLA
-455 NLEVTEAAQARLEVL
+455 NVEVSDTARSQVELF
-470 KAEKSLILLGQ
+470 KAPNSLILLGQ
-481 MAVQHPAFSSLRS
+481 MAVQHSAFSSLRS
-494 LAIVLAQ
+494 LASVLAQ
-501 LTGAKL
+501 VTGAKL
-507 GYLPEANSIAA
+507 GYLPEANSLAA
-518 DLVGVLP
+518 NLVGVLP
-525 HRGMAGAPITEAGLT
+525 HRGLAGKAVAEPGLH
-540 VSAALNDKSLT
+540 VNAALSDKNLT
-551 TLVLMNAE
+551 TVVLMNAE

-568 ALKALRSVKHVI
+568 TLKALRAAKHVI
-580 VLAAFADAQTRDYAT
+580 VFAPFADTQARDYAT
-595 VLLPTSTFMETAG
+595 VLLPTSTFVETSG
-608 TFINAEG
+608 TLINAEG

-621 GVVTPPSEV
+621 GVVTPPGEV

-652 EASEVTAE
+652 ETSEIIAE
-660 LKLELHA
+660 LKLELQA
-667 VPLTAI
+667 VPLTAM
-673 GELPTSSTT
+673 GQLPDSLMVT
-682 LIKPDAQTMHR
+682 KQAANTMQR
-693 IGDVPMYRSDALVR
+693 IGDVPIYRTDALVR
-707 RAKALQAML
+707 RAKSLQAML
-716 PSPVVRMHVQDM
+716 ASPAVRMHSADM
-728 ERLGIADGDLVRLGQ
+728 DRLGITVGDLVRLGQ
-743 GDSYVQLPAET
+743 GDSYVQLPAEAD
-754 NEAVPVGCV
+754 EAVPEGCV
-763 WVQSG
+763 WVQSA

-773 ALGTAFGSIMVDKG
+773 ALGSAFGSIMVDKG

>member
-1 MSDELVSFEVNG
+1 MSEDLVSFEVNG

-37 FCYHKKLSIAANCR
+37 FCYHKKLSVAANCR

-69 PIVAGMKVWTNSPK
+69 PIVAGMKVWTQSEK
-83 ARAAQKDV
+83 ARAAQQDV

-112 ELQDLSV
+112 ELQDISV
-119 GFGNGD
+119 GFGNGA

-184 VAKTVTS
+184 VAKTVRS

-222 YDSIAPHDCVG
+222 HDSIAPHDCVG
-233 SNIHVHTARGKV
+233 SNVHVHTARGQV

-253 EAINECWISDR
+253 ESINECWISDR
-264 DRFSYEGLQSADRLL
+264 DRFSYEGLKSQDRLL
-279 KPQVKRDGQWKEV
+279 KPQIKRDGHWKEV
-292 SWQEALDTVSG
+292 SWQDALDAVSSV
-303 ILRKQLPFDIAGFA
+303 LRKQLPFNMAAFA
-317 GATSTLEEFFLFQK
+317 GASSTLEEFFLFQK
-331 MLRGINVKN
+331 VIRGLNVKN
-340 IDHRLRQVDFS
+340 LDHRLRQVDFS
-351 DQDLLPVASGLGVS
+351 DQDTAPLAAGLGISLV
-365 FAELEQQH
+365 ELEQQQ

-394 KAVLSG
+394 KATLAG
-400 GKVLALSPR
+400 AKVLALNP
-409 KLDFN
+409 LNLAFN
-414 YEAEQL
+414 YDAEQI
-420 VAAPSAMLSELAVL
+420 VADPLAMVTELAVL
-434 VKAALA
+434 VKAALSA
-440 ATGQAAPQAVSELLA
+440 VNQSAPAVVADLVNKVEVTDSARAQLELLKV
-455 NLEVTEAAQARLEVL
+455 E
-470 KAEKSLILLGQ
+470 KAIILLGA
-481 MAVQHPAFSSLRS
+481 MANQHPAYASLRT
-494 LAIVLAQ
+494 LASILAQ
-501 LTGAKL
+501 VTGAKL
-507 GYLPEANSIAA
+507 GYLPEANSLAA
-518 DLVGVLP
+518 HLVGVLP
-525 HRGMAGAPITEAGLT
+525 HRELAGALIAEAGLN
-540 VSAALNDKSLT
+540 VDAALNSKSIST
-551 TLVLMNAE
+551 FVLMNAE

-568 ALKALRSVKHVI
+568 ALKAFRAAKDVI
-580 VLAAFADAQTRDYAT
+580 VLAPFADAQTRDYAT
-595 VLLPTSTFMETAG
+595 ILLPTSTFMETAG

-615 LWQSFK
+615 VWQSFK
-621 GVVTPPSEV
+621 GVVAPPADV

-642 ALNLPDFDYV
+642 ALNLPNFDYV
-652 EASEVTAE
+652 DTSEIVAE
-660 LKLELHA
+660 LKLDLHS
-667 VPLTAI
+667 VQLSTI
-673 GELPTSSTT
+673 GQLPEALNFPKQDASSM
-682 LIKPDAQTMHR
+682 QR
-693 IGDVPMYRSDALVR
+693 IGDVAIYRTDALVR

-716 PSPVVRMHVQDM
+716 SSPAVRMHTADM
-728 ERLGIADGDLVRLGQ
+728 DRLGIMAGDLVRLGQ
-743 GDSYVQLPAET
+743 GESYVQLPAEAD
-754 NEAVPVGCV
+754 EAVPAGCV
-763 WVQSG
+763 WVQAG

-773 ALGTAFGSIMVDKG
+773 VLGACFGSIMVNKG

>member
-1 MSDELVSFEVNG
+1 MSDELVNFEVNG

-37 FCYHKKLSIAANCR
+37 FCYHKKLSVAANCR
-51 MCLVEVEKA
+51 MCLVEVERA

-69 PIVAGMKVWTNSPK
+69 PIMAGMKVWTNSPK

-119 GFGNGD
+119 GFGNSA

-161 EEIAGMRELGATGRS
+161 EEVAGMRELGATGRS

-184 VAKTVTS
+184 VAKTVSS

-245 IRVVPREN
+245 VRVVPREN

-264 DRFSYEGLQSADRLL
+264 DRFSYEGLHSQDRLL
-279 KPQVKRDGQWKEV
+279 KPQIKRDGHWREV
-292 SWQEALDTVSG
+292 SWQEALETVSG
-303 ILRKQLPFDIAGFA
+303 ILRKQLPFNMAGFA
-317 GATSTLEEFFLFQK
+317 GSTSTVEEFFLFQK
-331 MLRGINVKN
+331 MLRGLNITN

-351 DQDLLPVASGLGVS
+351 DQALVPVASGLGVS
-365 FAELEQQH
+365 FTELEQQQS
-373 AIFLIGAN
+373 IFLIGAN

-394 KAVLSG
+394 KASLAG
-400 GKVLALSPR
+400 AKVLALNPR
-409 KLDFN
+409 QFAFN
-414 YEAEQL
+414 YQAEQI
-420 VAAPSAMLSELAVL
+420 VAAPLAMVNELAML
-434 VKAALA
+434 VKAALEA
-440 ATGQAAPQAVSELLA
+440 ANQTAPSLVADLLA
-455 NLEVTEAAQARLEVL
+455 KLEVTETARVQVGLL

-494 LAIVLAQ
+494 LATLLAQ
-501 LTGAKL
+501 ATGAKL

-525 HRGMAGAPITEAGLT
+525 HRGLAGVAIAQPGLT
-540 VSAALNDKSLT
+540 VNSVLSDKNLT
-551 TLVLMNAE
+551 TVVLMNAE

-568 ALKALRSVKHVI
+568 ALKAFRAARQVI
-580 VLAAFADAQTRDYAT
+580 VLAPFADTQTRDYAT

-621 GVVTPPSEV
+621 GVVTPPGEV

-642 ALNLPDFDYV
+642 ALNLSDFDYV
-652 EASEVTAE
+652 EASEIAAE
-660 LKLELHA
+660 LKLDLHSVYLTTIGQLPETLVA
-667 VPLTAI
+667 VKQEAN
-673 GELPTSSTT
+673 
-682 LIKPDAQTMHR
+682 TMQR

-716 PSPVVRMHVQDM
+716 ASPAVRMQATDM
-728 ERLGIADGDLVRLGQ
+728 DRLGITTGDLVRLGQ
-743 GDSYVQLPAET
+743 GESYVQLPAELD
-754 NEAVPVGCV
+754 EAVPAGCV

>member
-37 FCYHKKLSIAANCR
+37 FCYHKKLSVAANCR

-69 PIVAGMKVWTNSPK
+69 PIMAGMKVWTNSPK

-119 GFGNGD
+119 GFGNST

-184 VAKTVTS
+184 VAKAVTS
-191 ELSGNVI
+191 ELSGNII

-217 WEMRS
+217 WEMRA

-245 IRVVPREN
+245 VRVVPREN

-264 DRFSYEGLQSADRLL
+264 DRFSYEGLQSQERLL
-279 KPQVKRDGQWKEV
+279 KPQIKRDGHWKEV
-292 SWQEALDTVSG
+292 SWQEALDAVSS
-303 ILRKQLPFDIAGFA
+303 ILRKQLAFNVAAFA
-317 GATSTLEEFFLFQK
+317 GASSTLEEFFLFQK
-331 MLRGINVKN
+331 LLRALNIKN

-351 DQDLLPVASGLGVS
+351 DQAFVPVASGLGVS
-365 FAELEQQH
+365 FTELEQQQS
-373 AIFLIGAN
+373 IFLIGAN
-381 PRHDQPMLNHRIR
+381 PRHDQPMLNHRLR
-394 KAVLSG
+394 KASLAG
-400 GKVLALSPR
+400 AKVLALTPR
-409 KLDFN
+409 KLTFN
-414 YEAEQL
+414 YTAEQI
-420 VAAPSAMLSELAVL
+420 VATPLAMVTELAVL
-434 VKAALA
+434 VKAALEA
-440 ATGQAAPQAVSELLA
+440 ANQAAPTVLADLLA
-455 NLEVTEAAQARLEVL
+455 SVEISDTAKSQVENF
-470 KAEKSLILLGQ
+470 KAPNSLILLGQ

-494 LAIVLAQ
+494 LATVLAQ
-501 LTGAKL
+501 VTGAKV
-507 GYLPEANSIAA
+507 GYLPEANSLAA
-518 DLVGVLP
+518 NLVGVLP
-525 HRGMAGAPITEAGLT
+525 HRGLAGKAIAEPGLP
-540 VSAALNDKSLT
+540 VSAALDDKNLT
-551 TLVLMNAE
+551 TIVLMNAE

-568 ALKALRSVKHVI
+568 ALKALRAVKNVI
-580 VLAAFADAQTRDYAT
+580 VFAPFADTQARDYAT
-595 VLLPTSTFMETAG
+595 VLLPTSTFVETSG
-608 TFINAEG
+608 TLINAEG

-621 GVVTPPSEV
+621 GVVNPPGEV

-642 ALNLPDFDYV
+642 TLNLPDFDYV
-652 EASEVTAE
+652 ETSEIVAE
-660 LKLELHA
+660 LKLELQA
-667 VPLTAI
+667 VPLTAM
-673 GELPTSSTT
+673 GQLSMP
-682 LIKPDAQTMHR
+682 LVVAKQDANTMQR
-693 IGDVPMYRSDALVR
+693 IGDVPLYRTDALVR
-707 RAKALQAML
+707 RAKSLQAML
-716 PSPVVRMHVQDM
+716 ASPVVRMHLADI
-728 ERLGIADGDLVRLGQ
+728 ERLGIAAGDLVRLGQ
-743 GDSYVQLPAET
+743 GDSYVQLPAEAD
-754 NEAVPVGCV
+754 EAVPRGCV
-763 WVQSG
+763 WVQSA
-768 TEAAR
+768 TEVAR
-773 ALGTAFGSIMVDKG
+773 ALGSAFGSIMVDKG